1 MHGHLT
7 DREDTMRVKRFT
19 RAIAA
24 TVALAAFGLVAPAA
38 ASADDGDTAEV
49 GSHCTPWEGVYGHG
63 GTTYTDLRTCVD
75 VLDHQGDY
83 HFTIETNRTTYRYGG
98 IWYSASD
105 VYPAGATATVRIEPT
120 PGQEGPS
127 EGRFKAWTLVS
138 RSYHTSLGAMNEA
151 ITCGT
156 YHLDVNYEQ
165 TGPYYGHD
173 RVLIAERSFDNFVI
187 PCS

>member
-1 MHGHLT
+1 MPRLLT
-7 DREDTMRVKRFT
+7 DREDIMRVKRFT

-38 ASADDGDTAEV
+38 ASADDGGTAQV
-49 GSHCTPWEGVYGHG
+49 GSHCTPWEGFYGRG

-75 VLDHQGDY
+75 VLDRKGDY
-83 HFTIETNRTTYRYGG
+83 HFTIETNKTTYRDWG

-105 VYPAGATATVRIEPT
+105 VYPAGATATVRIKPT

-127 EGRFKAWTLVS
+127 EGRFKVWTLVS

-156 YHLDVNYEQ
+156 YRLDVHYEQ
-165 TGPYYGHD
+165 TGPYYGDD
-173 RVLIAERSFDNFVI
+173 RLLTAERSFDNFVI